1 MCSRTRLDL
10 ELAIASHS
18 FILLAI
24 ERNRNRAAE
33 DWYIS
38 VGLKIPMQARSA
50 EPKVLYMG
58 VLHKCCDSFFVHGLL
73 DTDTVAKHVLGH
85 CKPRKRKCYHRDN
98 TNRIVC
104 IVHVIDLEIYRR

>member
-10 ELAIASHS
+10 ELAIASRS

-33 DWYIS
+33 DLYIS
-38 VGLKIPMQARSA
+38 VGLKIPREARSA
-50 EPKVLYMG
+50 ELKALYMG

-73 DTDTVAKHVLGH
+73 DTDTVTKHILGH
-85 CKPRKRKCYHRDN
+85 CKS
-98 TNRIVC
+98 
-104 IVHVIDLEIYRR
+104 